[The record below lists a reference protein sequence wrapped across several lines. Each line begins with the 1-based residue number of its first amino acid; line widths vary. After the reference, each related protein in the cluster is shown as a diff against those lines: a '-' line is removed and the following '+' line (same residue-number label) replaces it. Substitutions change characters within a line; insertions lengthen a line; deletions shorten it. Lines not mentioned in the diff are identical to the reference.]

1 MDGTPMPRRAFL
13 GAALAAAGGGTAAV
27 LAACAASPRATTATT
42 TTTTTVAAGGAGA
55 AAAAGARV
63 PGVQLYT
70 LRSLLEKDFEGTL
83 RAVAEIGY
91 KELEF
96 AGYYNR
102 PPAALRAT
110 LDALGLRAPAAHLP
124 LDAFRAGLPATLD
137 AASALGHQ
145 YLVCPFLLPPDRT
158 AAAYGR
164 LADEFNGI
172 GRACQ
177 ARGMR
182 FAYHNHDFEFA
193 DLGGGR
199 TGFDILL
206 AGTDPALVQFEL
218 DLYWATRA
226 RRDPVALFAANPG
239 RFPLCHVK
247 DLRDP
252 QGTQAMAPVGEGTID
267 FARVFARAPQAG
279 LRHYFVE
286 HDTAAEYPGGPLA
299 SLRASYG
306 ALRRLLA

>member
-1 MDGTPMPRRAFL
+1 
-13 GAALAAAGGGTAAV
+13 
-27 LAACAASPRATTATT
+27 
-42 TTTTTVAAGGAGA
+42 
-55 AAAAGARV
+55 
-63 PGVQLYT
+63 
-70 LRSLLEKDFEGTL
+70 
-83 RAVAEIGY
+83 
-91 KELEF
+91 
-96 AGYYNR
+96 
-102 PPAALRAT
+102 
-110 LDALGLRAPAAHLP
+110 
-124 LDAFRAGLPATLD
+124 
-137 AASALGHQ
+137 
-145 YLVCPFLLPPDRT
+145 
-158 AAAYGR
+158 
-164 LADEFNGI
+164 
-172 GRACQ
+172 
-177 ARGMR
+177 MR